1 MGLSSGLVLSRIEAL
16 GWDLGWGL
24 LLAFGFDVLV
34 FQIGVVLAFAFGLG
48 LALGLCLFV
57 CLVLGLVLK

>member
-1 MGLSSGLVLSRIEAL
+1 MGLSSGLVLSWIGAL

-24 LLAFGFDVLV
+24 LLVFGYDMLA

-48 LALGLCLFV
+48 LALSLCFCV